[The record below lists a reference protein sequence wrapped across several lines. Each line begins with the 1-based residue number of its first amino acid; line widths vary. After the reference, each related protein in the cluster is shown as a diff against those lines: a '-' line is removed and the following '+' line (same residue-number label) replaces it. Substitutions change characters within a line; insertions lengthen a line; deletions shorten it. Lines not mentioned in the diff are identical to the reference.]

1 MKILALAIIG
11 LATVSAIELHV
22 LKKQGKR
29 ISELEAQHRVEIA
42 FEESEEQD
50 NV

>member
-11 LATVSAIELHV
+11 IATVSAIELHV
-22 LKKQGKR
+22 LKKQGER
-29 ISELEAQHRVEIA
+29 IRELEASKRVEIA

>member
-11 LATVSAIELHV
+11 LATVSAIELHI
-22 LKKQGKR
+22 LKKQGER
-29 ISELEAQHRVEIA
+29 IRELEADKRVCVA
-42 FEESEEQD
+42 FDESEEQE